1 MARHGKAWNEG
12 SEPSCPGLQVSTSL
26 SLSGHDSL
34 NIVVEWQNGPYPF
47 SSLKTF
53 RVE

>member
-1 MARHGKAWNEG
+1 MKA
-12 SEPSCPGLQVSTSL
+12 LSL
-26 SLSGHDSL
+26 HVLVFKLAPVSLSGHDGL
-34 NIVVEWQNGPYPF
+34 TVVVEWQNGPYPF